1 MAGIHNRQQ
10 FCAFSILDQINYFEM
25 ILIVRLIDELGERV
39 VKPAGFT
46 LTFSLTGELMR
57 GRHENLL
64 HPAPL
69 GLRLVKRFLSKKKKM
84 PPGTENEQKGKVYQR
99 MGPGDT

>member
-1 MAGIHNRQQ
+1 
-10 FCAFSILDQINYFEM
+10 M
-25 ILIVRLIDELGERV
+25 ILIVRLINELGERV

-46 LTFSLTGELMR
+46 LTFSRTGELMR
-57 GRHENLL
+57 GRHENLF

-99 MGPGDT
+99 MGPGDTWNCPKPCYGKAC

>member
-1 MAGIHNRQQ
+1 
-10 FCAFSILDQINYFEM
+10 M

-46 LTFSLTGELMR
+46 LTFSRTGELMR
-57 GRHENLL
+57 GRHENLF

-84 PPGTENEQKGKVYQR
+84 PLGTEDEQKGKVYQS
-99 MGPGDT
+99 MGTYRGAPDKNPCHGEACATPEK

>member
-1 MAGIHNRQQ
+1 
-10 FCAFSILDQINYFEM
+10 
-25 ILIVRLIDELGERV
+25 
-39 VKPAGFT
+39 
-46 LTFSLTGELMR
+46 LMR

-84 PPGTENEQKGKVYQR
+84 PPGTENEQKGKVY
-99 MGPGDT
+99 